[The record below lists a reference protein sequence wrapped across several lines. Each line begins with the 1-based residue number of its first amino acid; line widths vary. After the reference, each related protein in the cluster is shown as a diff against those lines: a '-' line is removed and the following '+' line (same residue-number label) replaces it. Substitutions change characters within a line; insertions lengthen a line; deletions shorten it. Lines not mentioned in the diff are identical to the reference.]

1 MLTAHLKSVLSPPLI
16 SKSAKMAPPT
26 PPGFKIEE
34 ENITVLF
41 VSGNQDVFG
50 WHNAEYVIGW
60 KALMKIILNNFLQSS
75 VMEQIKTNTLKQ
87 LEEWAKDNWM
97 GRGQTV
103 KVDLKISEVD
113 IFPGFLFG
121 EVKQVCVN

>member
-1 MLTAHLKSVLSPPLI
+1 
-16 SKSAKMAPPT
+16 MAPPT

>member
-1 MLTAHLKSVLSPPLI
+1 
-16 SKSAKMAPPT
+16 MAPPT

-34 ENITVLF
+34 NNISVLF
-41 VSGNQDVFG
+41 VSGHQDVFG
-50 WHNAEYVIGW
+50 WHQAEYVIGW
-60 KALMKIILNNFLQSS
+60 NKVMKIISS
-75 VMEQIKTNTLKQ
+75 SFCGSTVMKEIKTNTLKE
-87 LEEWAKDNWM
+87 LEMWAKENWM

-121 EVKQVCVN
+121 EIKQVCVIFQRFSY